1 MCNKPTF
8 NTCTKTKY
16 RPPVAKV
23 YGTVKG
29 VPFQQVFKT
38 FAAAVKT
45 AAQYDGF
52 IVQL

>member
-1 MCNKPTF
+1 MNIKPTF

-23 YGTVKG
+23 YGTVRG

-38 FAAAVKT
+38 IAAAVRS
-45 AAQYDGF
+45 AAQFNG
-52 IVQL
+52 IIIQL